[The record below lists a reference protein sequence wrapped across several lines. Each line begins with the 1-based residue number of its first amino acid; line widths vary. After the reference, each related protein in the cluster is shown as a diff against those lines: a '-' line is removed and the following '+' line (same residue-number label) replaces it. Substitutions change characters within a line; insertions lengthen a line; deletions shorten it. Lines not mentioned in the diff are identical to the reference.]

1 HTEVTGGQAG
11 RAAYGLAGL
20 FTRGP
25 QQKLSLT
32 NTNGSWHINRT
43 ALNCDDSL
51 HDGFHC
57 SLFYT
62 SNFNASGCPE
72 RLSSCRTLDDFR
84 VGWGTLEYE
93 TNVTN
98 DEDM

>member
-51 HDGFHC
+51 QTGFIA

-62 SNFNASGCPE
+62 NNFNASGAPSV
-72 RLSSCRTLDDFR
+72 LSSCRTLDDFR

>member
-51 HDGFHC
+51 QTGFIA
-57 SLFYT
+57 SPFYT

-84 VGWGTLEYE
+84 VGWGTLEYG

>member
-11 RAAYGLAGL
+11 RAVYAFTGL

-43 ALNCDDSL
+43 ALNCYDSL
-51 HDGFHC
+51 QTGFIA
-57 SLFYT
+57 SLFYKT
-62 SNFNASGCPE
+62 NFNASGCPE

-84 VGWGTLEYE
+84 VGWGTLEYG
-93 TNVTN
+93 TDVTN

>member
-11 RAAYGLAGL
+11 SAVYGAHSLL
-20 FTRGP
+20 PWVP
-25 QQKLSLT
+25 QQKLSLI

-43 ALNCDDSL
+43 ALNCNDSL
-51 HDGFHC
+51 QTGFIA

-62 SNFNASGCPE
+62 NHFNASGCPE

-93 TNVTN
+93 TDVTN

>member
-11 RAAYGLAGL
+11 HAVYRFTSL
-20 FTRGP
+20 FTKGP
-25 QQKLSLT
+25 NQKLSLT

-43 ALNCDDSL
+43 ALNCDVSL
-51 HDGFHC
+51 QTGFIA

-62 SNFNASGCPE
+62 NNFNASGCPE

>member
-11 RAAYGLAGL
+11 HAVYRFTSL
-20 FTRGP
+20 FTKGP
-25 QQKLSLT
+25 NQKLSLT

-51 HDGFHC
+51 QTGFIA

-62 SNFNASGCPE
+62 NKFNASGCPE

-84 VGWGTLEYE
+84 VGWGTLEYG

>member
-11 RAAYGLAGL
+11 RAVYRLTGL
-20 FTRGP
+20 FARGP

-43 ALNCDDSL
+43 ALNCYDSL
-51 HDGFHC
+51 QTGFIA
-57 SLFYT
+57 SLFYK
-62 SNFNASGCPE
+62 NKFNASGCPE

-93 TNVTN
+93 TDVTN

>member
-32 NTNGSWHINRT
+32 NTNGSVHINRT

-51 HDGFHC
+51 QTGFIA
-57 SLFYT
+57 SPFYT
-62 SNFNASGCPE
+62 NNFNASGCPE

>member
-11 RAAYGLAGL
+11 HAVYRFTSL
-20 FTRGP
+20 FTKGP
-25 QQKLSLT
+25 NQKLSLT

-51 HDGFHC
+51 QTGFIA

-84 VGWGTLEYE
+84 VGCGTLEYE

>member
-11 RAAYGLAGL
+11 HAVYRFTSL
-20 FTRGP
+20 FTKGP
-25 QQKLSLT
+25 NQKLSLT

-51 HDGFHC
+51 QTGFIA

-62 SNFNASGCPE
+62 NKFNASGCPE

-93 TNVTN
+93 HHVTN

>member
-1 HTEVTGGQAG
+1 HTEVTGGQVG
-11 RAAYGLAGL
+11 RAVYGFTGL
-20 FTRGP
+20 FARGP

-43 ALNCDDSL
+43 ALNCYDSL
-51 HDGFHC
+51 QTGFIA
-57 SLFYT
+57 SLFYKN
-62 SNFNASGCPE
+62 NFNASGCPE

-93 TNVTN
+93 TDVTN

>member
-51 HDGFHC
+51 QTGFIA
-57 SLFYT
+57 SPFYT
-62 SNFNASGCPE
+62 NNFNASGCPE

-84 VGWGTLEYE
+84 VWVGTLEYE

>member
-11 RAAYGLAGL
+11 RAVYRLTGL
-20 FTRGP
+20 FARGP

-43 ALNCDDSL
+43 ALNCYDSL
-51 HDGFHC
+51 QAGFIA
-57 SLFYT
+57 SLFYRN
-62 SNFNASGCPE
+62 NFNASGCPE

-93 TNVTN
+93 TDVTN

>member
-11 RAAYGLAGL
+11 HAAYRFTSL
-20 FTRGP
+20 FTKGP
-25 QQKLSLT
+25 NQKLSLT

-51 HDGFHC
+51 QTGFIA

>member
-11 RAAYGLAGL
+11 RAAYGLAGPVY
-20 FTRGP
+20 RGP

-51 HDGFHC
+51 QTGFIA

-62 SNFNASGCPE
+62 NNFNASGCPE

>member
-11 RAAYGLAGL
+11 RAVYRLTGL
-20 FTRGP
+20 FARGP

-32 NTNGSWHINRT
+32 NTNGSCHINRT

-51 HDGFHC
+51 QTGFIA

-62 SNFNASGCPE
+62 NNFNASGCPE

>member
-11 RAAYGLAGL
+11 RAVHGLARRL
-20 FTRGP
+20 PMGP
-25 QQKLSLT
+25 NQKLSLI

-43 ALNCDDSL
+43 ALNCNDSL
-51 HDGFHC
+51 QTGFIA
-57 SLFYT
+57 SLFYET
-62 SNFNASGCPE
+62 IFNASGCPE

-93 TNVTN
+93 TDVTN

>member
-11 RAAYGLAGL
+11 RAVYRLTGL
-20 FTRGP
+20 FARGP

-43 ALNCDDSL
+43 ALNCDDNL
-51 HDGFHC
+51 QTGFIA
-57 SLFYT
+57 SLFYRN
-62 SNFNASGCPE
+62 NFNASGCPE

-84 VGWGTLEYE
+84 IGWGTLEYE
-93 TNVTN
+93 TDVTN

>member
-51 HDGFHC
+51 QTGFIA
-57 SLFYT
+57 SLFLHKQ
-62 SNFNASGCPE
+62 FHASGCPE

>member
-11 RAAYGLAGL
+11 HAVYRFTSL
-20 FTRGP
+20 FTKGP
-25 QQKLSLT
+25 NQKLSLT

-51 HDGFHC
+51 QTGFIA
-57 SLFYT
+57 SPFYT

-84 VGWGTLEYE
+84 VGWGTLEYG

>member
-11 RAAYGLAGL
+11 RAVYAFTGL

-51 HDGFHC
+51 QTGFIA
-57 SLFYT
+57 SLFYKT
-62 SNFNASGCPE
+62 NFNASGCPE

-93 TNVTN
+93 TDVTN

>member
-11 RAAYGLAGL
+11 RAAYGLAGP

-51 HDGFHC
+51 QTGFIA
-57 SLFYT
+57 SPFYT
-62 SNFNASGCPE
+62 NNFNASGCPE

>member
-11 RAAYGLAGL
+11 RAVYRLTGL
-20 FTRGP
+20 FARGP

-51 HDGFHC
+51 QTGFIA
-57 SLFYT
+57 SLFYKT
-62 SNFNASGCPE
+62 NFNASGCPE

-93 TNVTN
+93 TDVTN

>member
-20 FTRGP
+20 FTMGP
-25 QQKLSLT
+25 TQKLSLI

-43 ALNCDDSL
+43 ALNCNDSL
-51 HDGFHC
+51 QAGFIA
-57 SLFYT
+57 SLFYRN
-62 SNFNASGCPE
+62 NFNASGCPE

-84 VGWGTLEYE
+84 IGWGALEYE
-93 TNVTN
+93 TDVTN

>member
-11 RAAYGLAGL
+11 RAVYAFTGL

-25 QQKLSLT
+25 QQKLSLI

-51 HDGFHC
+51 QAGFIA
-57 SLFYT
+57 SLFYRN
-62 SNFNASGCPE
+62 NFNASGCPE

-84 VGWGTLEYE
+84 IGWGPWEYE
-93 TNVTN
+93 TDVTN

>member
-25 QQKLSLT
+25 NQKLSLT
-32 NTNGSWHINRT
+32 NTNGSWHINLT

-51 HDGFHC
+51 QTGFIA

-62 SNFNASGCPE
+62 NNFNASGCPE

>member
-11 RAAYGLAGL
+11 RAAYELAGL
-20 FTRGP
+20 FTKGP
-25 QQKLSLT
+25 NQKLSLT

-51 HDGFHC
+51 QTGFIA

>member
-11 RAAYGLAGL
+11 RAVYAFTGL

-25 QQKLSLT
+25 QQKLSLI

-43 ALNCDDSL
+43 ALNCNDSL
-51 HDGFHC
+51 QTGFIA
-57 SLFYT
+57 SLFYKT
-62 SNFNASGCPE
+62 NFNASGCPDG
-72 RLSSCRTLDDFR
+72 LSSCRTLDDFR

-93 TNVTN
+93 TDVTN

>member
-11 RAAYGLAGL
+11 HAVYRFTSL
-20 FTRGP
+20 FTKGP
-25 QQKLSLT
+25 NQKLSLT
-32 NTNGSWHINRT
+32 NTNDSWHINRT

-51 HDGFHC
+51 QTGFIA

-62 SNFNASGCPE
+62 NKFNASGCPE

>member
-11 RAAYGLAGL
+11 HAVYRFTSL

-51 HDGFHC
+51 QTGFIA
-57 SLFYT
+57 SPFYT
-62 SNFNASGCPE
+62 NNFNASDCPE

>member
-11 RAAYGLAGL
+11 RAVYGFTSL
-20 FTRGP
+20 FTMGP
-25 QQKLSLT
+25 NQKLSLT

-51 HDGFHC
+51 QTGFIA
-57 SLFYT
+57 SPFYT
-62 SNFNASGCPE
+62 NKFNASGCPE

>member
-11 RAAYGLAGL
+11 RAVYRLTGL
-20 FTRGP
+20 FARGP

-43 ALNCDDSL
+43 ALNCDDNL
-51 HDGFHC
+51 QTGFIA
-57 SLFYT
+57 SLFYKN
-62 SNFNASGCPE
+62 NFNASGCPE

-93 TNVTN
+93 TDVTN

>member
-11 RAAYGLAGL
+11 HAVYRFTSL
-20 FTRGP
+20 FTKGP
-25 QQKLSLT
+25 NQKLSLT

-51 HDGFHC
+51 QTGFIA

-84 VGWGTLEYE
+84 VGWGTLEYG

>member
-32 NTNGSWHINRT
+32 NTNGSRDINRT

-51 HDGFHC
+51 QTGFIA

-62 SNFNASGCPE
+62 NNFNASGCPE

>member
-11 RAAYGLAGL
+11 RCLYRLTGL
-20 FTRGP
+20 FARGP

-43 ALNCDDSL
+43 ALNCNDSL
-51 HDGFHC
+51 QTGFIA
-57 SLFYT
+57 SLFYRN
-62 SNFNASGCPE
+62 NFNASGCPE

-93 TNVTN
+93 TDVTN

>member
-11 RAAYGLAGL
+11 RAVYRLTGL
-20 FTRGP
+20 FARGP

-43 ALNCDDSL
+43 ALNCYDSL
-51 HDGFHC
+51 QTGFIA
-57 SLFYT
+57 SLFYKN
-62 SNFNASGCPE
+62 NFNASGCPE

-93 TNVTN
+93 TDVTN

>member
-11 RAAYGLAGL
+11 RAVYRLTGL
-20 FTRGP
+20 FARGP

-43 ALNCDDSL
+43 ALNCYDNL
-51 HDGFHC
+51 QTGFIA
-57 SLFYT
+57 SLFYRN
-62 SNFNASGCPE
+62 NFNASGCPE

-84 VGWGTLEYE
+84 IGWGTLEYE
-93 TNVTN
+93 TDVTN

>member
-11 RAAYGLAGL
+11 RAVYGFTGL
-20 FTRGP
+20 FTKGP
-25 QQKLSLT
+25 QQKLSLI

-43 ALNCDDSL
+43 ALIDMNSL
-51 HDGFHC
+51 QTGFIA
-57 SLFYT
+57 SLFYKT
-62 SNFNASGCPE
+62 NFNASGCPE

-93 TNVTN
+93 TDVTN